1 MYADHVW
8 ISQPQQPVCMARCP
22 EAPACDN
29 DARQTAS
36 TQRGRADDGRGISQE
51 APQAPNDRSSRVDRQ
66 ITRVGEVA
74 LPTALAQTVCEV
86 LAGLINPSADQRK
99 INVRLSCLGE
109 RHDDD
114 DHDCILYR
122 ASAVAGLLY

>member
-1 MYADHVW
+1 
-8 ISQPQQPVCMARCP
+8 MARCP

-74 LPTALAQTVCEV
+74 FPTALAQTVCGV
-86 LAGLINPSADQRK
+86 LAGLINPLADQRK
-99 INVRLSCLGE
+99 IIVGLLCAGRGQ
-109 RHDDD
+109 HDDD
-114 DHDCILYR
+114 DRDCVQYR
-122 ASAVAGLLY
+122 AGTVAGLLH